1 MPEVFKPLNKSLS
14 HVIFCEMHSVTLYLK
29 ERQTTNGMIEKS
41 KWMYSKSVKI
51 KYAVVEIE

>member
-1 MPEVFKPLNKSLS
+1 MPEVFKLLNKSLS
-14 HVIFCEMHSVTLYLK
+14 HVIFCEMHSINLYLK
-29 ERQTTNGMIEKS
+29 ERQTTHGMIEKS